1 MANHSSILA
10 LRIPGTVWKSKK
22 IWHPKMR
29 TSGQKVSNMLL
40 GKRRGQLHYRKN
52 EAPRPK
58 WKWCLIVDVSG
69 GENKVWCCKGQYCIG
84 IWNVKSMNQH
94 KLDVFKQEMAGLNMG
109 IFSDSK
115 ITMKGDYSNEIKR
128 HLFLGRKAMTNLDSI
143 LKSRDITL
151 PKVHIVKALIFL
163 RVMYNL
169 HWTIKQDEH

>member
-1 MANHSSILA
+1 MIHW
-10 LRIPGTVWKSKK
+10 RGKWQTTPV
-22 IWHPKMR
+22 
-29 TSGQKVSNMLL
+29 LL
-40 GKRRGQLHYRKN
+40 LLEPQEQYEKAKRYDTPRWEPQVRRGQLHSRKN

-94 KLDVFKQEMAGLNMG
+94 KLDVFKQEMTGLNMG

-143 LKSRDITL
+143 LKSRDIAL
-151 PKVHIVKALIFL
+151 PKVHIVKAMIFL

-169 HWTIKQDEH
+169 HWTIKKAEH